1 MEKTRTGPNS
11 IWTCSRLRM
20 RSFLQQIDMKLAFPG
35 RIGSIPTETK
45 KPYVQDEI
53 GRKSARLFVDWSRLR

>member
-1 MEKTRTGPNS
+1 
-11 IWTCSRLRM
+11 M
-20 RSFLQQIDMKLAFPG
+20 RSFLQQMDMKLAFPG